1 MTDINL
7 SITEYAQMY
16 EISPHTV
23 YNKVTDGE
31 LQAEKWGNKW
41 MIQVPET
48 EVPLESVEEE
58 ADPIIEKLENH
69 ITDLQSTVE
78 NIRTD
83 LQSTID
89 NLRAD
94 MGKKESQI
102 DELIKQNDQSQKI
115 IAMME
120 QDRQALI
127 QSQRSP
133 ISKFLSFIG
142 VGS

>member
-7 SITEYAQMY
+7 SITEYAQLF

-23 YNKVTDGE
+23 YNQVTGGE
-31 LQAEKWGNKW
+31 LRAEKKGNKW
-41 MIQVPET
+41 IIQVDET
-48 EVPLESVEEE
+48 EVPLESAESNQ
-58 ADPIIEKLENH
+58 IIEKLENH

-78 NIRTD
+78 
-83 LQSTID
+83 

-120 QDRQALI
+120 KDRQDLI
-127 QSQRSP
+127 ESQRSP

-142 VGS
+142 VSS

>member
-7 SITEYAQMY
+7 SITEYAQLF

-23 YNKVTDGE
+23 YNQVTDGE
-31 LQAEKWGNKW
+31 LRAEKKGNKW
-41 MIQVPET
+41 IIQVDET
-48 EVPLESVEEE
+48 EVPLESAESNQ
-58 ADPIIEKLENH
+58 IIEKLENH

-78 NIRTD
+78 N
-83 LQSTID
+83 
-89 NLRAD
+89 LRVD

-120 QDRQALI
+120 KDRQDLI
-127 QSQRSP
+127 ESQRSP

>member
-7 SITEYAQMY
+7 SIIEYAQMF
-16 EISPHTV
+16 ELSPHSV
-23 YNKVTDGE
+23 YRKVTDGE
-31 LQAEKWGNKW
+31 LRAEKKGNKW
-41 MIQVPET
+41 MIQVDET
-48 EVPLESVEEE
+48 EVPLESAESNQ
-58 ADPIIEKLENH
+58 IIEKLENH
-69 ITDLQSTVE
+69 ITDLQSTIE
-78 NIRTD
+78 
-83 LQSTID
+83 
-89 NLRAD
+89 NLRSD

-120 QDRQALI
+120 KDRQDLI
-127 QSQRSP
+127 ESQRSP

>member
-7 SITEYAQMY
+7 SITEYAQMF
-16 EISPHTV
+16 EISPHSV
-23 YNKVTDGE
+23 YRKVTDGE
-31 LQAEKWGNKW
+31 LRAEKKGNKW
-41 MIQVPET
+41 MIQVDET
-48 EVPLESVEEE
+48 EVPLESAESNQ
-58 ADPIIEKLENH
+58 IIEKLENH

-78 NIRTD
+78 
-83 LQSTID
+83 

-115 IAMME
+115 IAMIE
-120 QDRQALI
+120 KDRQDLI
-127 QSQRSP
+127 ESHRSP

>member
-7 SITEYAQMY
+7 SITEYAQMF
-16 EISPHTV
+16 EISPHSV
-23 YNKVTDGE
+23 YSKVTDGE
-31 LQAEKWGNKW
+31 LRAEKKGNKW
-41 MIQVPET
+41 MIQVDET
-48 EVPLESVEEE
+48 EVPLESAESNQ
-58 ADPIIEKLENH
+58 IIEKLENH

-78 NIRTD
+78 
-83 LQSTID
+83 

-115 IAMME
+115 IAMIE
-120 QDRQALI
+120 KDRQDLI
-127 QSQRSP
+127 ESHRSP

>member
-1 MTDINL
+1 MTDIDL

-16 EISPHTV
+16 DISPHTV
-23 YNKVTDGE
+23 YNKVSAGE
-31 LQAEKWGNKW
+31 IRAEKWGNKW
-41 MIQVPET
+41 MIQVPKT
-48 EVPLESVEEE
+48 EVPLELVE

-69 ITDLQSTVE
+69 ITDLQSTIE

-89 NLRAD
+89 NLRVD

-133 ISKFLSFIG
+133 ISKFLNFIG
-142 VGS
+142 VSS

>member
-7 SITEYAQMY
+7 SITEYAQLF

-23 YNKVTDGE
+23 YNQVTDGE
-31 LQAEKWGNKW
+31 LRAEKKGNKW
-41 MIQVPET
+41 IIQVDET
-48 EVPLESVEEE
+48 EVPLESAESNQ
-58 ADPIIEKLENH
+58 IIEKLENH

-78 NIRTD
+78 N
-83 LQSTID
+83 
-89 NLRAD
+89 LRVD

-120 QDRQALI
+120 KDRQLLVE
-127 QSQRSP
+127 SRRSP
-133 ISKFLSFIG
+133 FSKLLNLIG
-142 VGS
+142 FDS

>member
-7 SITEYAQMY
+7 SITEYAQLF

-23 YNKVTDGE
+23 YNQVTGGE
-31 LQAEKWGNKW
+31 LRAEKKGNKW
-41 MIQVPET
+41 IIQVDET
-48 EVPLESVEEE
+48 EVPLESTESNQ
-58 ADPIIEKLENH
+58 IIEKLENH

-78 NIRTD
+78 N
-83 LQSTID
+83 
-89 NLRAD
+89 LRVD

-120 QDRQALI
+120 KDRQDLI
-127 QSQRSP
+127 ESQRSP

-142 VGS
+142 VSS

>member
-7 SITEYAQMY
+7 SITEYAQMF
-16 EISPHTV
+16 EISPHSV
-23 YNKVTDGE
+23 YRKVTDGE
-31 LQAEKWGNKW
+31 LRAEKKGNKW
-41 MIQVPET
+41 MIQVDET
-48 EVPLESVEEE
+48 EVPLESAESNQ
-58 ADPIIEKLENH
+58 IIEKLENH

-78 NIRTD
+78 
-83 LQSTID
+83 

-115 IAMME
+115 IAMIE
-120 QDRQALI
+120 KDRQDLI
-127 QSQRSP
+127 ESQRSP

>member
-7 SITEYAQMY
+7 SITEYAQLF

-23 YNKVTDGE
+23 YNQVTGGE
-31 LQAEKWGNKW
+31 LRAEKKGNKW
-41 MIQVPET
+41 IIQVDET
-48 EVPLESVEEE
+48 EVPLESAESNQ
-58 ADPIIEKLENH
+58 IIEKLENH

-78 NIRTD
+78 N
-83 LQSTID
+83 
-89 NLRAD
+89 LRVD

-120 QDRQALI
+120 KDRQDLI
-127 QSQRSP
+127 ESQRSP

-142 VGS
+142 VSS

>member
-7 SITEYAQMY
+7 SITEYAQMF
-16 EISPHTV
+16 EISPHSV
-23 YNKVTDGE
+23 YRKVTDGE
-31 LQAEKWGNKW
+31 LRAEKKGNKW
-41 MIQVPET
+41 MIQVDET
-48 EVPLESVEEE
+48 EVPLESAESNQ
-58 ADPIIEKLENH
+58 IIEKLENH

-78 NIRTD
+78 
-83 LQSTID
+83 

-115 IAMME
+115 IAMIE
-120 QDRQALI
+120 KDRQDLI
-127 QSQRSP
+127 ESHQSP

>member
-7 SITEYAQMY
+7 SITEYAQLF

-23 YNKVTDGE
+23 YNQVTGGE
-31 LQAEKWGNKW
+31 LRAEKKNNKW
-41 MIQVPET
+41 IIQVDET
-48 EVPLESVEEE
+48 EVPLESAESNQ
-58 ADPIIEKLENH
+58 IIEKLENH

-78 NIRTD
+78 N
-83 LQSTID
+83 
-89 NLRAD
+89 LRVD

-120 QDRQALI
+120 KDRQDLI
-127 QSQRSP
+127 ESQRSP

-142 VGS
+142 VSS

>member
-7 SITEYAQMY
+7 SITEYAQLF

-23 YNKVTDGE
+23 YNQVTGGE
-31 LQAEKWGNKW
+31 LRAEKKGNKW
-41 MIQVPET
+41 IIQVDET
-48 EVPLESVEEE
+48 EVPLESAESNQ
-58 ADPIIEKLENH
+58 IIEKLENH

-78 NIRTD
+78 
-83 LQSTID
+83 

-120 QDRQALI
+120 KDRQDLI
-127 QSQRSP
+127 ESQRSP